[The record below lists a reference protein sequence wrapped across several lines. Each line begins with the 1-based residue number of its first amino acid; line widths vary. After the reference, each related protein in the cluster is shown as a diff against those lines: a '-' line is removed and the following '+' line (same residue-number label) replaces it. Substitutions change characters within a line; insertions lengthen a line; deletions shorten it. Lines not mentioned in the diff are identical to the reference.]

1 MDSEDERTLTER
13 VDSLQKQLAEAE
25 QNHEKEIT
33 ELVDEAED
41 LRYWVSRTRSNL
53 TDETRKVTELR
64 LQLADIRRMI
74 ANIQER
80 LESRETHIGEGSLQE
95 QLIDALGF
103 IGTKSTSSH
112 FHIPSHFHV
121 QYCRAIAFKWRYHP
135 HWQAKE
141 REHVALKS
149 ILLNAETMFDLNQIR
164 VSNEELHDV
173 VLKLGRMNLDAK
185 SMLQL
190 NKHKLSKG

>member
-13 VDSLQKQLAEAE
+13 VDSLQKQLAKAE

-103 IGTKSTSSH
+103 IGTVSRELQDGIRET
-112 FHIPSHFHV
+112 IE
-121 QYCRAIAFKWRYHP
+121 AFRRRNP
-135 HWQAKE
+135 
-141 REHVALKS
+141 
-149 ILLNAETMFDLNQIR
+149 AESD
-164 VSNEELHDV
+164 SD
-173 VLKLGRMNLDAK
+173 
-185 SMLQL
+185 
-190 NKHKLSKG
+190 